1 MNTPALYSFR
11 SLARTLRISRS
22 TLEYL
27 LMRYRIEPT
36 IRHTTHRYFSEGKR
50 AQILEILQNK

>member
-1 MNTPALYSFR
+1 MNTPTLYSFR
-11 SLARTLRISRS
+11 ALARTLHISRT

-36 IRHTTHRYFSEGKR
+36 IRHTKQRYFSEGKLS
-50 AQILEILQNK
+50 QLLDILQNK